1 MGGRKCMEKEG
12 GMREGNGREKKKGG
26 RWRQEKKME
35 ACEGGLVK
43 EELKGGRWRQDR

>member
-26 RWRQEKKME
+26 RWRHARE
-35 ACEGGLVK
+35 AW
-43 EELKGGRWRQDR
+43 LKRN

>member
-1 MGGRKCMEKEG
+1 MHGERGRHERGEWKREKEG
-12 GMREGNGREKKKGG
+12 RKR
-26 RWRQEKKME
+26 E